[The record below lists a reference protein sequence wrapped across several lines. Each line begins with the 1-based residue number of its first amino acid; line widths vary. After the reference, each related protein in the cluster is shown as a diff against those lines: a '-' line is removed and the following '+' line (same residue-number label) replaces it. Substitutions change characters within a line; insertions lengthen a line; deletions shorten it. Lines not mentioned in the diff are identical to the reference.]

1 MVGVKQLVTVLYL
14 NRLFQ
19 WFDVHIRPLHSDE
32 AGGLG
37 ALGDFTLKTSLLVVM
52 IGVVAAIFTAIDWLT
67 GANPLARSDI
77 LIFWASY
84 ILSIPISLIA
94 PMLAAHGAMQKTRNE
109 KLDEIAREFENTLS
123 DAGVTKTGDA
133 EAIKKANEKL
143 EELRIR
149 YRIVAESFPTWPVP
163 ERLFRNFS
171 ITASLPLLTGLAS
184 TVINFV
190 TKK

>member
-1 MVGVKQLVTVLYL
+1 MIGVKQLVTVVYL

-19 WFDVHIRPLHSDE
+19 WFDIHIRPLHSDE

-37 ALGDFTLKTSLLVVM
+37 ALGNFTLKTSSLVVM
-52 IGVVAAIFTAIDWLT
+52 MGVVAAIFTAMDWLT
-67 GANPLARSDI
+67 GANPLTRSDV
-77 LIFWASY
+77 LFFWAGY
-84 ILSIPISLIA
+84 IFSTPISLIA

-109 KLDEIAREFENTLS
+109 KLNEIAREFEKTLS
-123 DAGVTKTGDA
+123 DAGVTKAGDA
-133 EAIKKANEKL
+133 EAIKKANDKL
-143 EELRIR
+143 KELQTR
-149 YRIVAESFPTWPVP
+149 YEIVAQSFPTWPVP

-190 TKK
+190 TRK